1 MKSDRAMNLA
11 VKFAPVELKTP
22 VRSVDQR
29 IRAFLSG
36 DTDGEDV
43 LPEIYDHV
51 LDEPIPPQM
60 LALLRR

>member
-1 MKSDRAMNLA
+1 MKLA
-11 VKFAPVELKTP
+11 VKFAPTEINAP
-22 VRSVDQR
+22 VRSVDAR

-36 DTDGEDV
+36 ETDGEDV
-43 LPEIYDHV
+43 LPEIYDRV